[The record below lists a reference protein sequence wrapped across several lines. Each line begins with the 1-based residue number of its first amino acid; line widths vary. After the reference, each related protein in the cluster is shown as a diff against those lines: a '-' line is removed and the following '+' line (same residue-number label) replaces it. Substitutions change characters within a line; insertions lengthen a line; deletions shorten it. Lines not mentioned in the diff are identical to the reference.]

1 MPRRLLSAIERAEA
15 EVVFGA
21 GLDYTRVFVV
31 ENTPL
36 PNWIADIGRS
46 AKPNAITLGN
56 VSYFPETLQTS
67 AEIITGGN
75 LRGITWLIHELTH
88 QWQYQHM
95 GWRYLAA
102 AVSVQLREGAQAYN
116 YQREHPSREDAL
128 RAARAA
134 GRRLAG
140 FNMEQQG
147 DIARDYFQAFVAANR
162 DENAPTLAPF
172 QPFIAEL
179 KSSASR

>member
-1 MPRRLLSAIERAEA
+1 MPRRVLSPTERAEV
-15 EVVFGA
+15 ELVFGA
-21 GLDYTRVFVV
+21 GLDYTRVSVV

-46 AKPNAITLGN
+46 AKPNAITPGT

-67 AEIITGGN
+67 ADVIAAGS

-88 QWQYQHM
+88 QWQYQHL

-116 YQREHPSREDAL
+116 YQREYPSREAAL
-128 RAARAA
+128 RAARDV
-134 GRRLAG
+134 GRRLAT

-147 DIARDYFQAFVAANR
+147 DIARDYYALLKQGQDVSAWEPFV
-162 DENAPTLAPF
+162 DELRV
-172 QPFIAEL
+172 L
-179 KSSASR
+179 R

>member
-15 EVVFGA
+15 ETVFGA
-21 GLDYTRVFVV
+21 GLNYTRVFVV

-56 VSYFPETLQTS
+56 VSYFPEMLQTS
-67 AEIITGGN
+67 ADIIAGGN
-75 LRGITWLIHELTH
+75 LRGITWLMHELTH
-88 QWQYQHM
+88 QWQYQHL

-116 YQREHPSREDAL
+116 YQRQYPSREAAL
-128 RAARAA
+128 QAARAA
-134 GRRLAG
+134 GRRLAH

-147 DIARDYFQAFVAANR
+147 DIARDYYA
-162 DENAPTLAPF
+162 L
-172 QPFIAEL
+172 L
-179 KSSASR
+179 KQGQ

>member
-15 EVVFGA
+15 ETVFGA
-21 GLDYTRVFVV
+21 GLNYTRVFVV

-56 VSYFPETLQTS
+56 VSYFPEMLQTS
-67 AEIITGGN
+67 ADIIAGGN
-75 LRGITWLIHELTH
+75 LRGITWLMHELTH
-88 QWQYQHM
+88 QWQYQHL

-116 YQREHPSREDAL
+116 YQRQYPSREAAL
-128 RAARAA
+128 QAARAA
-134 GRRLAG
+134 GRRLAH

-147 DIARDYFQAFVAANR
+147 DIARDYYALLKQGQDVSAWEPFVA
-162 DENAPTLAPF
+162 
-172 QPFIAEL
+172 EL
-179 KSSASR
+179 RQ